1 MTALAQDFTI
11 WQGEDK
17 SIGITVYE
25 TEEGRISD
33 LTGANI
39 EWICKKRI
47 TDTTPI
53 LTKSISSGIEIP
65 NGADGKFKIYLY
77 NTETDDLL
85 GKYYHEAKVTLNNQ
99 KEVAL
104 IGEMTVVRSG
114 FISNI

>member
-17 SIGITVYE
+17 SIEVVVYE

-33 LTGANI
+33 LTGAEI

-47 TDTTPI
+47 TDTTAS
-53 LTKSISSGIEIP
+53 LTKTTVSGIEVP
-65 NGADGKFKIYLY
+65 LGVDGKFKIYLY

-85 GKYYHEAKVTLNNQ
+85 GKYYHEAKITLNTQ

-104 IGEMTVVRSG
+104 TGEMTVVRSG